1 MIPLATET
9 KENKTYD
16 LNIVYDYKEH
26 PDIISG
32 RCDNCGNA
40 HFKSSVK
47 DTIFLRE
54 CRKCDMKKSI

>member
-1 MIPLATET
+1 MATEA
-9 KENKTYD
+9 KEDKSYD
-16 LNIVYDYKEH
+16 LTIVYDYKEH

-47 DTIFLRE
+47 DTVFLRE
-54 CRKCDMKKSI
+54 CRKCGMKKSI